1 MNSFTLN
8 MSYLIDQCDH
18 WLGTAPAGP
27 GISAGFRQY
36 QRGLSLVRKGA
47 AQLESAALYNDTA
60 HQKALNRGNDAQ
72 EREAGPEERY
82 AKMEAL
88 RRRAGGLGA
97 GDDEG
102 AFAPPGRRGRD
113 RNESTGGV

>member
-1 MNSFTLN
+1 

-60 HQKALNRGNDAQ
+60 HQKALDKGNTTLKSAKPDLKS
-72 EREAGPEERY
+72 GLS
-82 AKMEAL
+82 KMEAL
-88 RRRAGGLGA
+88 R
-97 GDDEG
+97 
-102 AFAPPGRRGRD
+102 
-113 RNESTGGV
+113 